1 MTAEKLVFLDESG
14 VNINMTRHYGRG
26 KGKERVYEDIPF
38 HTPKNTT
45 MLSSI
50 RLDGSLAYCFF
61 QGSVNGEK
69 FLEYIKNILVPTLQ
83 KGDIVI
89 MDNLSCH
96 KVKGVKEAIE
106 KAEAKVIY
114 LPAYSPDFNPIEM
127 MWSKIKSLLRKWKAR
142 SIDLLDKAIKEAF
155 ELITVNDIS
164 GWFSKAGY
172 SISKMELL

>member
-26 KGKERVYEDIPF
+26 KVKERVCEDVPF

-106 KAEAKVIY
+106 KVEAKVIY

>member
-26 KGKERVYEDIPF
+26 KGKERVCEDVPF

-106 KAEAKVIY
+106 KVEAKVIY

>member
-26 KGKERVYEDIPF
+26 KGKERVCEYVPF

-106 KAEAKVIY
+106 KVEAKVIY

>member
-1 MTAEKLVFLDESG
+1 MTAKRLVFLDESS

-26 KGKERVYEDIPF
+26 KGKERVYDNVPLN
-38 HTPKNTT
+38 TPKNTT
-45 MLSSI
+45 LLSSV
-50 RLDGSLAYCFF
+50 RLNGSLAYSFF

-69 FLEYIKNILVPTLQ
+69 FLDYIKNTLVPTLQ

-96 KVKGVKEAIE
+96 KIKGVKEAIE
-106 KAEAKVIY
+106 NVEAVVVY

-142 SIDLLDKAIKEAF
+142 SINLLDKAIKEAF
-155 ELITVNDIS
+155 QLITSDDIS

>member
-1 MTAEKLVFLDESG
+1 
-14 VNINMTRHYGRG
+14 
-26 KGKERVYEDIPF
+26 
-38 HTPKNTT
+38 
-45 MLSSI
+45 
-50 RLDGSLAYCFF
+50 
-61 QGSVNGEK
+61 
-69 FLEYIKNILVPTLQ
+69 
-83 KGDIVI
+83 